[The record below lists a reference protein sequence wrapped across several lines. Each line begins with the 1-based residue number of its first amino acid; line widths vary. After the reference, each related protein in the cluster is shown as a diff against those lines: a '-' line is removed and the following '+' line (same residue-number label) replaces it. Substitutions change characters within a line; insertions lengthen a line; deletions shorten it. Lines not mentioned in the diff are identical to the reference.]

1 MRDLFL
7 VIGFFFLAIA
17 GFFHVYVF
25 YLESITWTKPKTW
38 KTFRIASQ
46 EHAEIIRPMS
56 FNQGFYNLFLAFG
69 ILFGFILL
77 PTYATN
83 GYTLLI
89 FSTSSIVG
97 AGVVLLASVKGSRRA
112 ALLQAT
118 PALLGLISTV
128 IGLNI
133 K

>member
-7 VIGFFFLAIA
+7 GIGFIFLSIS
-17 GFFHVYVF
+17 GVFHVYVF

-46 EHAEIIRPMS
+46 EHAEIIRPMA

-89 FSTSSIVG
+89 FSASSIVG
-97 AGVVLLASVKGSRRA
+97 AGVVLLASTKGSRRA